1 MNTSEL
7 IKNYIEA
14 KLNTLAQ
21 KDEFNIIFEGG
32 VDFVDAN
39 WRREKFGI
47 RETPFSLAT
56 IRNELSEVR

>member
-21 KDEFNIIFEGG
+21 NMTLILFLKVVLILLTQIGE
-32 VDFVDAN
+32 
-39 WRREKFGI
+39 EK
-47 RETPFSLAT
+47 SL
-56 IRNELSEVR
+56 V